1 MPAIPVNYTEIH
13 HFQGHD
19 RAPKVRD
26 RGDVGAEE
34 KIRFTSSIL
43 PK

>member
-19 RAPKVRD
+19 RGEALIVQAIDLAGER
-26 RGDVGAEE
+26 
-34 KIRFTSSIL
+34 
-43 PK
+43 